1 MSNFPIYDQ
10 FGAIRKPHS
19 GCIVRKTYIFIKG
32 NFLSCKNWKQ
42 NWKIPNTAPMLLLW
56 VKVLFLPKILT
67 SAKLREPWCWNVY
80 FLKLR
85 ICLYLCT
92 KFQVSSI
99 ILTSFRHRRYPVS
112 NFTWMGTPPPSYNF
126 FRTPPIKTNAPMGRT
141 LHLKMKPPP
150 HLKNTPPPE
159 KWSTLPWNEKAQ

>member
-42 NWKIPNTAPMLLLW
+42 NWKIPNTASMLLLW

-112 NFTWMGTPPPSYNF
+112 KLCLILHGWGRPHHPTIFFEPPPSKPM
-126 FRTPPIKTNAPMGRT
+126 PPWGVPYT
-141 LHLKMKPPP
+141 
-150 HLKNTPPPE
+150 
-159 KWSTLPWNEKAQ
+159 